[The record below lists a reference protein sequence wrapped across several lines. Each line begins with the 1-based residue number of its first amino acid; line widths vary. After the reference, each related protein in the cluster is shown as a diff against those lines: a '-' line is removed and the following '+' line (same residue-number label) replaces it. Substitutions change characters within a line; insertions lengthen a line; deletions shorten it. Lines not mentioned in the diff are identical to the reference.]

1 MGNTDHADIR
11 RDRGATNSR
20 TAPSEF
26 QLAQGATLPCKLT
39 QDSPGVGL
47 HRRNALRTEQD

>member
-1 MGNTDHADIR
+1 MGNAYHADIR
-11 RDRGATNSR
+11 RHRGATSSR
-20 TAPSEF
+20 PAPPEF